1 MSKRKNTEINAYIP
15 IPEGQN
21 DLLDDMKSI
30 MYDEDI
36 DFNLI
41 AIDQDKDS
49 KMELI
54 YLNDDLKDVPILS
67 ITISTYKLMQEM
79 SKVRVEEYFSKL
91 GYAVNGTSLITP
103 NKQYFT
109 ISHSEELCFVE
120 FLNAGSYTQEEVNK
134 FREQIKILA
143 DNIYNNPKD
152 FPSNYFDEIAKEDK
166 YINMTY
172 KTEGD
177 KTYYQM
183 VHKNEAITEWVEHK
197 KEIDWTEFIKELHTE
212 YKNNLQK

>member
-54 YLNDDLKDVPILS
+54 YLNDDLKGC
-67 ITISTYKLMQEM
+67 T
-79 SKVRVEEYFSKL
+79 
-91 GYAVNGTSLITP
+91 
-103 NKQYFT
+103 
-109 ISHSEELCFVE
+109 HSDD
-120 FLNAGSYTQEEVNK
+120 G
-134 FREQIKILA
+134 
-143 DNIYNNPKD
+143 
-152 FPSNYFDEIAKEDK
+152 
-166 YINMTY
+166 
-172 KTEGD
+172 
-177 KTYYQM
+177 
-183 VHKNEAITEWVEHK
+183 
-197 KEIDWTEFIKELHTE
+197 
-212 YKNNLQK
+212 KNNSELKAMKRIDSGKINLLQTK